1 MVFKKRTFFGGDPER
16 LPAEDPAELE
26 RRVAHCLAVA
36 PGLDAIEV
44 TVTGSGSTILLAGTV
59 ATEEEIARAE
69 EAARSVEGV
78 AEVVNRIEL
87 AKVGRVEQPFTCRK
101 AADLRSGTINPVQ
114 AFIQRQTAASCFG
127 IR

>member
-1 MVFKKRTFFGGDPER
+1 MVFKKRTFFGDDPER

-69 EAARSVEGV
+69 EAALSVEGV
-78 AEVVNRIEL
+78 AEVVNRIER
-87 AKVGRVEQPFTCRK
+87 AKAGR
-101 AADLRSGTINPVQ
+101 G
-114 AFIQRQTAASCFG
+114 
-127 IR
+127 

>member
-1 MVFKKRTFFGGDPER
+1 MRRLGVSSPGEKERRMVFKKRTFFGGDPER

-44 TVTGSGSTILLAGTV
+44 TVTGWGSTILLAGTV

-87 AKVGRVEQPFTCRK
+87 AKVGR
-101 AADLRSGTINPVQ
+101 G
-114 AFIQRQTAASCFG
+114 
-127 IR
+127 

>member
-1 MVFKKRTFFGGDPER
+1 MIFKKRTFFGDEPQR

-36 PGLDAIEV
+36 PGLDAVAV
-44 TVTGSGSTILLAGTV
+44 TVTGSGTRILLGGTV

-78 AEVVNRIEL
+78 ADVVNRIEL
-87 AKVGRVEQPFTCRK
+87 AKVGT
-101 AADLRSGTINPVQ
+101 G
-114 AFIQRQTAASCFG
+114 
-127 IR
+127 